1 MLWLAALSFL
11 ASMDLRQ
18 NSMPRGK
25 GFLSSFY
32 IAFWPGHF
40 ITAQRAER
48 APACSI
54 TGRRRMSSVALF
66 EDIWGRFLSY
76 SKTPPSLDTEVP
88 KMPHSVKYLEDVN
101 EVFLCEVECYVLII
115 QFSLSVSYIKV
126 LSHSCFKL
134 GLRSFLLYPH
144 YRFRLKTKT
153 RPWEVRG
160 GLYYHIM
167 TLEVGSECF
176 TAILLRGC
184 WVISQ
189 KRDLDYFQKAQMSR
203 THPQSAAFDKWQN
216 LRYRD

>member
-1 MLWLAALSFL
+1 MLWLAVLSFL
-11 ASMDLRQ
+11 APMDLRQ

-40 ITAQRAER
+40 ITAQKVER

-54 TGRRRMSSVALF
+54 TGLRRMSSVALF

-76 SKTPPSLDTEVP
+76 SKTPPSLGTEVP

-101 EVFLCEVECYVLII
+101 AAFLCEVECYVLII
-115 QFSLSVSYIKV
+115 QFALSVSYIKV

-144 YRFRLKTKT
+144 YRFRLETKT

-160 GLYYHIM
+160 GPLLSYNDTWSWFRMLYSNTTQG
-167 TLEVGSECF
+167 TLSNIPETRSWLFSKGPNVKDSFPECC
-176 TAILLRGC
+176 C
-184 WVISQ
+184 WQVAEFEI
-189 KRDLDYFQKAQMSR
+189 
-203 THPQSAAFDKWQN
+203 
-216 LRYRD
+216 

>member
-1 MLWLAALSFL
+1 
-11 ASMDLRQ
+11 MDLRQ

-32 IAFWPGHF
+32 IDFWPGHF
-40 ITAQRAER
+40 ITAQKVER

-54 TGRRRMSSVALF
+54 TDLRRMSSVALF

-115 QFSLSVSYIKV
+115 QFSLGVSYIKV

-134 GLRSFLLYPH
+134 RLRSFLLYPH
-144 YRFRLKTKT
+144 YRFRLKNEDQALRSK
-153 RPWEVRG
+153 RG

-167 TLEVGSECF
+167 TLEVGS
-176 TAILLRGC
+176 AILLYSNTTQGTLSNIPETR
-184 WVISQ
+184 S
-189 KRDLDYFQKAQMSR
+189 
-203 THPQSAAFDKWQN
+203 
-216 LRYRD
+216 